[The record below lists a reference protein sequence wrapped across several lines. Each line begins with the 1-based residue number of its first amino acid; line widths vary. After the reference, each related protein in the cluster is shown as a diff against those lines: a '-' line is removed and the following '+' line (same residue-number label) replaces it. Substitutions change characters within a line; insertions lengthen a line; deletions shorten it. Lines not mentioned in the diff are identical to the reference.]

1 MFNHLLNTLA
11 GLNHWQ
17 ICGLVIYL
25 LWQAVII
32 PSMPEEIMIPT
43 LGILWSQGRITFWE
57 GLFSVQIGILV
68 GDLILMSFGRFLG
81 LALLKRRPFSMIAGP
96 DTVNEATE
104 QVRKRGAWLIF
115 ITRFTPMVRA
125 PIFFAAGLS
134 RMSPWTFFRSDYLAS
149 CIFIP
154 ALMYAGLQLGAN
166 AGSLER
172 AFRIL
177 GTVMAILFVSG
188 LTFAYFREKRRTALA
203 AIPESLL

>member
-1 MFNHLLNTLA
+1 VLNHLLSILA

-57 GLFSVQIGILV
+57 GLFSVQIGIMV
-68 GDLILMSFGRFLG
+68 GDLILMSMGRFLG
-81 LALLKRRPFSMIAGP
+81 LALLKRRPFSMLAGP

-134 RMSPWTFFRSDYLAS
+134 RMSPWVFFRSDYIAS

-154 ALMYAGLQLGAN
+154 GLMYVGMQLGAN
-166 AGSLER
+166 AHSLEQ

-177 GTVMAILFVSG
+177 GTTMATLFVSG
-188 LTFAYFREKRRTALA
+188 LTYAYFKEKKRAQLTAA
-203 AIPESLL
+203 PESLL

>member
-1 MFNHLLNTLA
+1 MLGHLLSTLA

-32 PSMPEEIMIPT
+32 PSIPEEVMVPT

-68 GDLILMSFGRFLG
+68 GDLILMSMGRFLG
-81 LALLKRRPFSMIAGP
+81 LALLKRRPFSMLAGP

-104 QVRKRGAWLIF
+104 QIRKRGAWLIF

-134 RMSPWTFFRSDYLAS
+134 RMSPWIFFRSDYLAS

-154 ALMYAGLQLGAN
+154 ALMYAGMRLGAS
-166 AGSLER
+166 ASSLEQ

-177 GTVMAILFVSG
+177 GTVMAVLFVSG
-188 LTFAYFREKRRTALA
+188 LTFAYFREKKRTAFSA
-203 AIPESLL
+203 APESLL